1 MTQNQSVSARVH
13 NAVVHIAS
21 TLFTVV
27 TVVLWIVLFLLVAIT
42 EVIRRILERLE
53 VLQYME
59 WDGEMPE
66 VNDSCIVV
74 HGNPNRSVVVL
85 RTKYLHFDL
94 KIPPRKGA

>member
-1 MTQNQSVSARVH
+1 MAQNQSVSTRVH
-13 NAVVHIAS
+13 NAVVQIAS
-21 TLFTVV
+21 TLFTLVK
-27 TVVLWIVLFLLVAIT
+27 VVLWIVLFLFVAIT

-74 HGNPNRSVVVL
+74 HGKPNRSVVAL
-85 RTKYLHFDL
+85 RTKYIHFDL
-94 KIPPRKGA
+94 KIPPRKDA